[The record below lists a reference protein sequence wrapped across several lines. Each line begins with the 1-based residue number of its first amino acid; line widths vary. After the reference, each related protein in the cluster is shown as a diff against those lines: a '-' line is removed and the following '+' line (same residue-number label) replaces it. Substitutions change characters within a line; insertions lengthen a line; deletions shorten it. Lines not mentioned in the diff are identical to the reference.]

1 MAEKPEPQS
10 WWHTLPG
17 ILTATAGIITAITGL
32 IIALNQVGYFKKDET
47 RPSTE
52 NNIFTPNHPA
62 EKASNDEHQAPTPNI
77 DTPLPKPNPHT
88 ETKSEA
94 QQKRINLLA
103 PGNGVQLLAA
113 SSDEWK
119 FTIDEK
125 EDWIYLNGMD
135 KETVYGFKDEQA
147 ATFDTF
153 TMLISE
159 ASEYNVKDFELLVG
173 NVSPTSNFESI
184 GKFQTQHLKLFK
196 TPYQAFTFPV
206 VTAKYLKVKLINT
219 HDDRSSKGVRE
230 FQLFGELK

>member
-32 IIALNQVGYFKKDET
+32 IIALNQVGYFKKNET
-47 RPSTE
+47 KPSVE
-52 NNIFTPNHPA
+52 NTIPKSNNHATIPN
-62 EKASNDEHQAPTPNI
+62 T
-77 DTPLPKPNPHT
+77 DTPSPRPNPQA
-88 ETKSEA
+88 SINNEA

-103 PGNGVQLLAA
+103 PGNGVQLLTA
-113 SSDEWK
+113 SSDDWK

-135 KETVYGFKDEQA
+135 KEAVYGFKDEQA

-159 ASEYNVKDFELLVG
+159 ANEYNVKDFELFVG

-184 GKFQTQHLKLFK
+184 GKFQTQNLKLFK
-196 TPYQAFTFPV
+196 TPYQAFTFPA

-219 HDDRSSKGVRE
+219 HDDRSSTGFRE
-230 FQLFGELK
+230 FQLFGKLK